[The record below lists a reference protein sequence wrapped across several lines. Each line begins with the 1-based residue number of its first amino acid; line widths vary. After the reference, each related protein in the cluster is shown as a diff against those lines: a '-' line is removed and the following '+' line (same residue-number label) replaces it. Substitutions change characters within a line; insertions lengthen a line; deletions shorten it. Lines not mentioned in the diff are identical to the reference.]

1 MNTGPPP
8 LQGLRVLDFSRLF
21 AGPMATMTLA
31 DLGAEV
37 IKIESPDGDEARR
50 FGPPFLGGEGMNFMA
65 LNRGKASVAVNLKTA
80 DGLALVRRLAE
91 DSDIVVENFRPGVA
105 DRLGIGYQELSASN
119 QGLIY
124 CSISG
129 YGPSAAASDR
139 PALDIVL
146 QAVTG
151 VMDRQGRGGRPE
163 MLVVTL
169 ADTYAASLAV
179 QSVLAALLHRGRTG
193 AGQHVEV
200 TLYEALIAAQGY
212 RIITPAEQAML
223 PAVNDVVPYQAFRAG
238 DGLWLVVA
246 VVSDANWQAL
256 CAALARPGLAAN
268 PGYAGNAQRVQGKSR
283 LIPLLE
289 AAFATCGRAEWLE
302 ALREHGVPAAPVLR
316 VEDLLDDPDLE
327 SRGAITRVSH
337 PTAGQLRTMGSPLH
351 LSASPVRLGGAA
363 PLLGQHTREVL
374 LASDTTSAELS
385 GLAARGVISG
395 AGLEELASESPQR
408 PR

>member
-1 MNTGPPP
+1 MSAGPPP

-37 IKIESPDGDEARR
+37 IKIESPGGDEARR

-80 DGLALVRRLAE
+80 DGLALVRRLAQ

-105 DRLGIGYQELSASN
+105 DRLGIGFEALSEAN
-119 QGLIY
+119 KGLVY

-129 YGPSAAASDR
+129 YGPSAAAADR

-179 QSVLAALLHRGRTG
+179 QAVLSALLHRGRTG
-193 AGQHVEV
+193 QGQHVQV
-200 TLYEALIAAQGY
+200 TLYEALVAAQGY
-212 RIITPAEQAML
+212 RIISPADRTML
-223 PAVNDVVPYQAFRAG
+223 AAIDDVVPYQAFQAK
-238 DGLWLVVA
+238 DGLWLVIA
-246 VVSDANWQAL
+246 VVSDANWQGLCQAL
-256 CAALARPGLAAN
+256 ELPSLTAH
-268 PGYAGNAQRVQGKSR
+268 PGYADNAQRVVHKAT
-283 LIPLLE
+283 LLPQLE
-289 AAFATCGRAEWLE
+289 TALTTRGRADWLDI
-302 ALREHGVPAAPVLR
+302 LQRYGVPAAPVLQ
-316 VEDLLDDPDLE
+316 VEDLFDDPELE
-327 SRGAITRVSH
+327 IYGTITRVCH
-337 PTAGQLRTMGSPLH
+337 PAAGPLRTLGSPLH
-351 LSASPVRLGGAA
+351 LPESPVRLGGAA
-363 PLLGQHTREVL
+363 PLLGQHTRQVL
-374 LASDTTSAELS
+374 LECGYSEAELS
-385 GLAARGVISG
+385 ALADGGAISG
-395 AGLEELASESPQR
+395 DGLPGKSPEVQG
-408 PR
+408 